1 MIHCTDEQVEHRSGM
16 NQAVCGRGA
25 TPERR
30 RSWGFVGFAALLMV
44 VVGGYS
50 APAARV
56 AGDPAALL
64 AGVEPAR
71 TAATFAQLPSEP
83 AARTPEAPPAAG
95 GLAPMKVEV
104 QRMTDISAERIV
116 LSIGRGSLV
125 NVSEAIKRASVAD
138 PKIADV
144 TVLSPRQV
152 LVAGNAVGT
161 TELVLWDQA
170 DNQVVF
176 EVVVEA
182 DLTAVRRAIEE
193 LAPGSQ
199 VQVRAVRDTI
209 VVSGVV
215 PDVDAAEHVMQL
227 VQTVSSRVQNQLKIA
242 GEQQVLLR
250 CTVAEVNKQS
260 ARQLG
265 VNGWIAGDN
274 VRDMFAVTQVGGINP
289 VNIGAA
295 RQQDILTPNGMIFT
309 TDRTNGL
316 PLSATPTLS
325 LGFPRVQM
333 QLFLLALRTD
343 GLLRVLA
350 EPNLVALNGQEA
362 SFLVG
367 GEIPYPVPQQTGTP
381 AVQFRPFGI
390 QLRFRPTVI
399 GRQMVRLTVMP
410 EVSEP
415 DFSVQFNGVPGL
427 RSRSASTTIE
437 LASGSTIAI
446 AGLLSE
452 QVRAQ
457 VQRIP
462 GLGDVPV
469 LGALFSSTSYQ
480 RATTELVV
488 LVTPELVSA
497 MHPDQVPA
505 VPGEFMTEPDDMELF
520 GLGRLEGKPR
530 ADDAA
535 GDALATETAPRYRK
549 FSCSP
554 EQMSLHGEWG
564 PAEAWE
570 TTQ

>member
-1 MIHCTDEQVEHRSGM
+1 MINGMDGQIEHRSGM
-16 NQAVCGRGA
+16 NHADHSRGA

-30 RSWGFVGFAALLMV
+30 RSWGFVVAAALLMV

-56 AGDPAALL
+56 AGESASLL
-64 AGVEPAR
+64 AGIETAQA
-71 TAATFAQLPSEP
+71 AATLAQP
-83 AARTPEAPPAAG
+83 AAAQAEEPVSQAPPSPG
-95 GLAPMKVEV
+95 GLSPMKVEV

-152 LVAGNAVGT
+152 LVTGNAVGT

-182 DLTAVRRAIEE
+182 DLTAVRKAIEE

-199 VQVRAVRDTI
+199 VQVRAVRDAI

-452 QVRAQ
+452 QIRAQ

-462 GLGDVPV
+462 ALGDVPV

-480 RATTELVV
+480 RSTTELVV

-497 MHPDQVPA
+497 MHPDQVPS

-520 GLGRLEGKPR
+520 GLGRLEGRPR
-530 ADDAA
+530 VDAA